1 MVIKHVFTLILDAAE
16 GSDGDAD
23 ALYSIC
29 DDALYGSSN
38 GQVHVDFER
47 SGDDVLAVIRQ
58 AIADVELALPH
69 VRVTRIEVDRAD
81 IAA

>member
-1 MVIKHVFTLILDAAE
+1 MVTMHVFTLILDSAE
-16 GSDGDAD
+16 DSDRDAD
-23 ALYSIC
+23 TLYRVC

-38 GQVHVDFER
+38 GQIHVDFER

-58 AIADVELALPH
+58 AIADVERALPH
-69 VRVTRIEVDRAD
+69 VRVIRVEVDRAE